1 MVDSQQNSQ
10 QQLDSQQHELQITDA
25 QQQEGAAQK
34 ISVEQ
39 QEGVQKDNMISAAEA
54 FQKLKDSDV
63 KRYNYSS
70 FKDNKF
76 LGEGAF
82 ADVFSATFENKQYAL
97 KHMKNKD
104 LDDEMFKTVTRELQI
119 LHKVNHTNVIKFYGI
134 SEDIIHRDLH
144 SKNVLINNDNN
155 DRALIADFGLS
166 KQLDEASSVSL
177 NLRGMLGYIEPQCF
191 INTATKR
198 DKKSDIYSLGVLFWE
213 LTSGIPPFTKSD
225 VAKDK
230 FAMFTEIGKGLRE
243 TPIDDT
249 PQQYKEL
256 YTECWS
262 TDPNQRP
269 ALARILDDLTGMSE
283 TDVEFITNIVPENK
297 RTQTFSSLFSDT
309 KLIHELWQIF
319 LKSTNRGNEFR
330 QISKMIKDSDED
342 IPFGQC
348 NLARCYKNG
357 IGTEKNLDLAKTWY
371 QKASDNGHKDAEKQL
386 AQLSSKTKGI
396 GLTSFFK
403 AKENNIQSDGN
414 NH

>member
-10 QQLDSQQHELQITDA
+10 QQLDSQQHELQIIDA

-97 KHMKNKD
+97 KHIKNKD
-104 LDDEMFKTVTRELQI
+104 LDDEMFKTVTQ
-119 LHKVNHTNVIKFYGI
+119 
-134 SEDIIHRDLH
+134 
-144 SKNVLINNDNN
+144 
-155 DRALIADFGLS
+155 
-166 KQLDEASSVSL
+166 
-177 NLRGMLGYIEPQCF
+177 
-191 INTATKR
+191 
-198 DKKSDIYSLGVLFWE
+198 
-213 LTSGIPPFTKSD
+213 
-225 VAKDK
+225 
-230 FAMFTEIGKGLRE
+230 
-243 TPIDDT
+243 
-249 PQQYKEL
+249 
-256 YTECWS
+256 
-262 TDPNQRP
+262 
-269 ALARILDDLTGMSE
+269 

-330 QISKMIKDSDED
+330 QISKMIKDS
-342 IPFGQC
+342 
-348 NLARCYKNG
+348 
-357 IGTEKNLDLAKTWY
+357 KTWY

>member
-1 MVDSQQNSQ
+1 
-10 QQLDSQQHELQITDA
+10 
-25 QQQEGAAQK
+25 
-34 ISVEQ
+34 
-39 QEGVQKDNMISAAEA
+39 
-54 FQKLKDSDV
+54 
-63 KRYNYSS
+63 
-70 FKDNKF
+70 
-76 LGEGAF
+76 
-82 ADVFSATFENKQYAL
+82 
-97 KHMKNKD
+97 
-104 LDDEMFKTVTRELQI
+104 
-119 LHKVNHTNVIKFYGI
+119 
-134 SEDIIHRDLH
+134 
-144 SKNVLINNDNN
+144 
-155 DRALIADFGLS
+155 
-166 KQLDEASSVSL
+166 
-177 NLRGMLGYIEPQCF
+177 
-191 INTATKR
+191 
-198 DKKSDIYSLGVLFWE
+198 
-213 LTSGIPPFTKSD
+213 
-225 VAKDK
+225 
-230 FAMFTEIGKGLRE
+230 MFTEIGKGLRE

-330 QISKMIKDSDED
+330 QISKMIKDCIEKHQKTSNDVFNDLQNQTNDLNAQCLLGFFYFTGIGTEEQHNKAFEIFQQVANEDNPIGQFYLGECFRCGYGTKKDPKSANNWHQKANDKCPRSTNALGLCYLNGKGVKKDKQVAFKYFKESHEKGCISACNNLGNCYELGIIEEKDKIKAFEHYKIAADED